1 MHPYEN
7 RRLSEGFA
15 DLDRLAVEYFVD
27 TQSRKPDDTPR
38 IDRILTLVDRL
49 IPIPAGSA
57 ACVIGC
63 GPVPQTLKVLR
74 ERGLNAVGVE
84 PIPGFVAQACE
95 YMKDP
100 TSVLRGAAESLPLDT
115 ASQDV
120 VFFEN
125 VLEHVESP
133 RQSLREIFRVVKPG
147 GVAYVT
153 TTNRQRV
160 SLVGEN
166 GEFRVPFYNLFPR
179 LIKESFVFTHL
190 HYRPHLANFTS
201 RPAVHWFSFAD
212 LCALGREAGF
222 AQFYSP
228 FDLRRPED
236 DVRSSSLPKR
246 ALRALGLI
254 PLMQQTP
261 LLRSL
266 ALTQIGSDIFMLRRR
281 EP

>member
-15 DLDRLAVEYFVD
+15 DLDRLAVEYFVA
-27 TQSRKPDDTPR
+27 TQSKKPDDTPR
-38 IDRILTLVDRL
+38 VERVLTLIDRL
-49 IPIPAGSA
+49 IPLSAGGTT
-57 ACVIGC
+57 CVIGC

-74 ERGLNAVGVE
+74 ERGLQAVGIE
-84 PIPGFVAQACE
+84 PIPGFVAQARE

-100 TSVLRGAAESLPLDT
+100 ATVLQGSAESLPLET
-115 ASQDV
+115 ASQDL

-133 RQSLREIFRVVKPG
+133 SQSLREIYRVVKPG

-153 TTNRQRV
+153 TTNRQRL

-166 GEFRVPFYNLFPR
+166 GEFRVRFYNLFPR
-179 LIKESFVFTHL
+179 LIKESYVFTHL

-201 RPAVHWFSFAD
+201 RPAVHWFSYAD

-228 FDLRRPED
+228 FDLRRSED
-236 DVRSSSLPKR
+236 DVRSSSLPKK
-246 ALRALGLI
+246 AIRALGLI
-254 PLMQQTP
+254 PIMQRSP
-261 LLRSL
+261 VLRSL
-266 ALTQIGSDIFMLRRR
+266 ALTQVGSDIFMLRRR

>member
-1 MHPYEN
+1 MHPYAT
-7 RRLSEGFA
+7 RRLCEGYA

-27 TQSRKPDDTPR
+27 SQSRKPDDTPR
-38 IDRILTLVDRL
+38 VDRILKLIDRL
-49 IPIPAGSA
+49 IPLPDEAT

-74 ERGLNAVGVE
+74 ARGLKAVGIE

-95 YMKDP
+95 YMGDLA
-100 TSVLRGAAESLPLDT
+100 SVLRGSAESLPLDT
-115 ASQDV
+115 ESQDV

-133 RQSLREIFRVVKPG
+133 QQSLREIFRVVKPG

-153 TTNRQRV
+153 TTNRQRF
-160 SLVGEN
+160 SLVGDN

-179 LIKESFVFTHL
+179 LIKESYVFTHL

-201 RPAVHWFSFAD
+201 RPAVHWFSYAD
-212 LCALGREAGF
+212 LCALGREVGF

-228 FDLRRPED
+228 FDLRRPDD
-236 DVRSSSLPKR
+236 DVRSSSLPKK
-246 ALRALGLI
+246 AVRALGLV
-254 PLMQQTP
+254 PLIQRNP
-261 LLRSL
+261 VLRSL
-266 ALTQIGSDIFMLRRR
+266 ALTQVGSDIFMLRRR
-281 EP
+281 DP